1 VITLNFFA
9 YIYVVFR
16 PKPLTACMQKNLI
29 SLSIAVLLFNI
40 VASSQTLTCGTSS
53 VTFTYAGASVTY
65 GTVTNPATGRCWLDR
80 NLGASQVATSSTD
93 PLAYGDLFQWGRGD
107 DGHQLRASTTTTTT
121 SSTSVPG
128 HGEFIVGSGDW
139 RFPSNNSSWQG
150 VNGINNPCPSGW
162 RIPTLEELEAEMN
175 SWSSQSNIGAFAS
188 PLKLPMAGERFW
200 RDGSFN
206 INGPQSAYWT
216 STPSASVEENARVL
230 FFDASSSAMLGRT
243 QAFGMSVR
251 CIKACPAETGAG
263 TLSGNQTI
271 CIGTTSS
278 FSSTVSGGTWS
289 SSNTTIATVNTSTG
303 LVTGVS
309 GGTTTISYTIAG
321 TGSCPAVTTTRAI
334 TVTAATT
341 FNTSSI
347 TICPN
352 SAYQVALTTASPV
365 SNGWS
370 CTGAG
375 ISVTDGFITT
385 GSSTGAGTVNYTDG
399 CNVTVSAV
407 VNVTEITYV
416 NKIVIDRVGAY
427 RYSGSPQGPVLS
439 GTAINYVGYDGY
451 TYGGQSRPSDV
462 GFYRANIQSGS
473 AAGCPTTFYIYN
485 CTTCTPIANEHVYS
499 TEPRSVQIGTQVWMA
514 DNLNVS
520 TYRNGN
526 PIAEVTDAGT
536 WTSTT
541 SGAWSWYDNSATN
554 GASYGKLYNGYAV
567 RDPRELCPSGW
578 RMPTF
583 SDFAILTSY
592 LGANPGQKMKATTS
606 WTVNAGTNQSGFSGL
621 AAGYRSQFGFSS
633 LGTTGFFAAGSPNIF
648 QVNVFYLDPT
658 DFFVTNQVFHINSGV
673 SIRCIKQ

>member
-1 VITLNFFA
+1 
-9 YIYVVFR
+9 
-16 PKPLTACMQKNLI
+16 
-29 SLSIAVLLFNI
+29 
-40 VASSQTLTCGTSS
+40 
-53 VTFTYAGASVTY
+53 
-65 GTVTNPATGRCWLDR
+65 
-80 NLGASQVATSSTD
+80 
-93 PLAYGDLFQWGRGD
+93 
-107 DGHQLRASTTTTTT
+107 
-121 SSTSVPG
+121 
-128 HGEFIVGSGDW
+128 
-139 RFPSNNSSWQG
+139 
-150 VNGINNPCPSGW
+150 
-162 RIPTLEELEAEMN
+162 
-175 SWSSQSNIGAFAS
+175 
-188 PLKLPMAGERFW
+188 
-200 RDGSFN
+200 
-206 INGPQSAYWT
+206 
-216 STPSASVEENARVL
+216 
-230 FFDASSSAMLGRT
+230 
-243 QAFGMSVR
+243 
-251 CIKACPAETGAG
+251 
-263 TLSGNQTI
+263 
-271 CIGTTSS
+271 
-278 FSSTVSGGTWS
+278 VSGGAWS

-321 TGSCPAVTTTRAI
+321 TGSCPDVTTTRAI

-520 TYRNGN
+520 TYRNGD
-526 PIAEVTDAGT
+526 PIAEVADAGT

-541 SGAWSWYDNSATN
+541 SGAWSWPNNSAAD
-554 GASYGKLYNGYAV
+554 GAIYGKLYNGYAV
-567 RDPRELCPSGW
+567 IDPRGLCPAGW
-578 RMPTF
+578 HLPSVSEFQT
-583 SDFAILTSY
+583 LTSF
-592 LGANPGQKMKATTS
+592 LGGLSTAGRKMKATNT
-606 WTVNAGTNQSGFSGL
+606 WRINPNPIYFPPGTNESGFSGL
-621 AAGYRSQFGFSS
+621 AAGYRHPTTGNFENISDLGIFATVNSNASS
-633 LGTTGFFAAGSPNIF
+633 L
-648 QVNVFYLDPT
+648 VLFYLISLGSDEY
-658 DFFVTNQVFHINSGV
+658 VLNANWNIKYGV
-673 SIRCIKQ
+673 SVRCIKD

>member
-1 VITLNFFA
+1 
-9 YIYVVFR
+9 
-16 PKPLTACMQKNLI
+16 MQKNLI

-93 PLAYGDLFQWGRGD
+93 ALAYGDLFQWGRGD
-107 DGHQLRASTTTTTT
+107 DGHQLRTSGTSSSAS
-121 SSTSVPG
+121 SSTSPG
-128 HGEFIVGSGDW
+128 NLFITTNPWYTGS
-139 RFPSNNSSWQG
+139 SVLWQG
-150 VNGINNPCPSGW
+150 VDGINNPCPSGW
-162 RIPTLEELEAEMN
+162 RVPTKAELDQELGSWVTPN
-175 SWSSQSNIGAFAS
+175 SAGAFAS
-188 PLKLPMAGERFW
+188 PLKLPLAGARIFDGRIFFLNSGGYYWSSTMA
-200 RDGSFN
+200 S
-206 INGPQSAYWT
+206 INNSNYLT
-216 STPSASVEENARVL
+216 
-230 FFDASSSAMLGRT
+230 FASSSASTGDVGRVV
-243 QAFGMSVR
+243 GHSVR
-251 CIKACPAETGAG
+251 CIKACPTETDPG

-321 TGSCPAVTTTRAI
+321 TGSCPDVTTTRAI

-499 TEPRSVQIGTQVWMA
+499 TEPRSVQIGAQIWMA

-520 TYRNGN
+520 TYRNGD

-536 WTSTT
+536 WTSIT